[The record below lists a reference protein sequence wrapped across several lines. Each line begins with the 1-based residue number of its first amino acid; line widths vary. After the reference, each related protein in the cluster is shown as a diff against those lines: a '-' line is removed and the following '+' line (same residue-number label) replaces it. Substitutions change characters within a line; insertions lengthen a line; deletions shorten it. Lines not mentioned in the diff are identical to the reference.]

1 MPDDLEEYVNSG
13 GVMSEVGDIDV
24 TELTKLLSE
33 DKVSLLDVRRASELE
48 EFGYIEG
55 TENIAHTV
63 LMKRLTEIPEDKPVA
78 VYCMTGARAKYAS
91 SFLKKS
97 GYEPLQV
104 QGGIM
109 AWMSAGYDVA
119 GK

>member
-1 MPDDLEEYVNSG
+1 MLN
-13 GVMSEVGDIDV
+13 
-24 TELTKLLSE
+24 E
-33 DKVSLLDVRRASELE
+33 DKVSLLDVRRESEVE

-55 TENIAHTV
+55 AKKVAHTV

-78 VYCMTGARAKYAS
+78 VYCMAGARAKYAS

-97 GYEPLQV
+97 GYEPIHV

-109 AWMSAGYDVA
+109 AWLSAGYDVT
-119 GK
+119 GR